1 MKQKYALPNYEYYI
15 LEKETEAPVDITF
28 TRANARK
35 SMAYFKKEY
44 SQTGQKFA
52 IIQRK
57 YALTIERKVR

>member
-15 LEKETEAPVDITF
+15 LDTETEAPVDITF

-35 SMAYFKKEY
+35 SMADFKHKY
-44 SQTGQKFA
+44 SESGQKFA